1 MYAWLSCLPHGAVAE
16 LEVMSYSPREEPDIA
31 DRRVVDGRHEA
42 VHCTG
47 VAAHHAVFERDAHPE
62 LGIEAVGVD
71 EGVGDV
77 LGRMAGAAGVY
88 PITRLSAGEAGRVL
102 VGVEDQVV
110 AALDCPHELA
120 VVPEILDFVLGAEL
134 VPARLGRYLRAER
147 LHARPEMRPED
158 EPDDQA
164 DERQHAFRH
173 LPWGARAVL
182 APAARVLVG
191 REIGRAS

>member
-71 EGVGDV
+71 EGVG
-77 LGRMAGAAGVY
+77 VY
-88 PITRLSAGEAGRVL
+88 PITRFSAGEAGRVL

-110 AALDCPHELA
+110 AALDRPHELA

-134 VPARLGRYLRAER
+134 VPARLGRNLRAER